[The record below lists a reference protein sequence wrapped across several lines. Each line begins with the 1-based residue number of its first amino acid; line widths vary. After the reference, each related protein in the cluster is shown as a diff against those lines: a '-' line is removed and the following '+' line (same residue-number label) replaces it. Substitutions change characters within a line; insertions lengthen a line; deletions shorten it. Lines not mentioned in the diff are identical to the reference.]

1 MPRLENSHGSVAAT
15 RFRARPCSRETGRS
29 LLYPDVH
36 AFRECRLLRRKTIPD
51 AKPMPS
57 VIRFGDHVRLELHP
71 LDPRVA
77 TVVLDRS
84 ERRNAFNR
92 TGLRLSSAEW
102 RRHVRLRS
110 THQARPVTVA
120 IAWRRQSRLASADGS
135 DA

>member
-71 LDPRVA
+71 RSVQEGHQQQSKLPDKMGSAHFKGVSGA
-77 TVVLDRS
+77 VVQKL
-84 ERRNAFNR
+84 F
-92 TGLRLSSAEW
+92 
-102 RRHVRLRS
+102 
-110 THQARPVTVA
+110 
-120 IAWRRQSRLASADGS
+120 
-135 DA
+135 